1 MMQYRDFVKVAH
13 HAMTEKTATG
23 SEFLGWLEWP
33 KYIKDEEIQE
43 IEDFAKT
50 IQESANILVVIG
62 IGGSYLGAK
71 AIQEMLCSH
80 FTAPHEVEVIYA
92 GHHLSGRYL
101 TQLMN
106 YLDEKDVFVNVISK
120 SGTTTEPAVAFRL
133 IRQYMEKRYG
143 SDSAKRI
150 VATTDAEN
158 GALRTLSEEAGYKT
172 FSIPD
177 DIGGRYSVFTAVGLL
192 PLAAA
197 GISIREF
204 LNGAKKAME
213 DLSSSELEENTAY
226 QYAAARQQLMAKGFS
241 TEILASFE
249 ANMVYVHEWWKQLF
263 GESEGKTGKGIF
275 PASVIYPTDL
285 HSMGQYIQDGR
296 RLLFETILQFEENGD
311 DLMLDMEEDNR
322 DGLNYLADKTFST
335 INRQS
340 FDGVAFAHSD
350 GGVPVLALRVGAY
363 DAYHA
368 GYLLYFFM
376 KACAMSAYLSGVNPF
391 DQPGVEAY
399 KQNLYALLGKPGFE
413 ARRKELEERLY
424 SNE

>member
-1 MMQYRDFVKVAH
+1 MQYRDFVKVAH
-13 HAMTEKTATG
+13 HGMTEKTATG

-33 KYIKDEEIQE
+33 LYITEEEIQE
-43 IEDFAKT
+43 IEDFAKL
-50 IQESANILVVIG
+50 IQKSANVLVVIG

-71 AIQEMLCSH
+71 AIQEMLCSK

-106 YLDEKDVFVNVISK
+106 YLDCKDVFVNVISK

-143 SDSAKRI
+143 KEAASRI
-150 VATTDAEN
+150 VATTDEKK
-158 GALRTLSEEAGYKT
+158 GALRSLSDEAGYKT

-192 PLAAA
+192 PLAVA

-204 LNGAKKAME
+204 LNGAKQSVE

-226 QYAAARQQLMAKGFS
+226 QYAAARQQLMSKGFS

-249 ANMVYVHEWWKQLF
+249 SNMMYVHEWWKQLF

-311 DLMLDMEEDNR
+311 DLMIEVEEDNR

-340 FDGVAFAHSD
+340 FDGVAFAHAD

-363 DAYHA
+363 DEYHA

-413 ARRKELEERLY
+413 EHKKELEERLY
-424 SNE
+424 TNE